1 MNFSTIHFASTAWMC
16 AIIWFVQLVHYPS
29 FHSIHPEKFSTFHSF
44 HSRWTTVI
52 VFPAMLT
59 ELLISTW
66 NALQKT
72 GENSVLIFGLTVST
86 WALTF
91 FVSVPFHNQLS
102 KGYNPKAAKLLVQ
115 TNWPRVITWT
125 ILMILQI
132 RRISTHLNQ

>member
-1 MNFSTIHFASTAWMC
+1 MNLQTVHFASTAWMC

-29 FHSIHPEKFSTFHSF
+29 FQHIRAENFKSFHSF
-44 HSRWTTVI
+44 HSRWTTVL
-52 VFPAMLT
+52 VFPPMLA
-59 ELLISTW
+59 ELVLSSW
-66 NALQKT
+66 NAWQKT
-72 GENSVLIFGLTVST
+72 GENSLLIFGLTVST

-125 ILMILQI
+125 LLMILQI
-132 RRISTHLNQ
+132 RRISTHLTQ

>member
-1 MNFSTIHFASTAWMC
+1 MNLQTIHFASTAWMC

-29 FHSIHPEKFSTFHSF
+29 FRYVREENFASFHSF

-52 VFPAMLT
+52 VFPPMLA
-59 ELLISTW
+59 ELVLSSW
-66 NALQKT
+66 NVWQKT
-72 GENSVLIFGLTVST
+72 GEHSLLIFGLTIST

-102 KGYNPKAAKLLVQ
+102 KGYKPKAAKLLIL

-125 ILMILQI
+125 LLMILQI
-132 RRISTHLNQ
+132 RRISTQLNQ